1 MASKWVVSVFLR
13 ESWRWNRGKNL
24 LLLPLRRASRGRRRH
39 GCRSKRH
46 CFKLLFF
53 FVTVHETTSFF
64 PKRAVSFKWILEPKR
79 VRFKIKPS
87 ICVRFAFWSL
97 VSDFFN

>member
-1 MASKWVVSVFLR
+1 VGCQRLFER
-13 ESWRWNRGKNL
+13 ELAVEQRKKSSSSS
-24 LLLPLRRASRGRRRH
+24 PASRVQG
-39 GCRSKRH
+39 KKKTWVP
-46 CFKLLFF
+46 FKTALFQASFF

-64 PKRAVSFKWILEPKR
+64 PKRAVLFKWILEPKR